1 MAALTT
7 DNPRIIEAN
16 HDEFPTELPVVA
28 SGVIF
33 DGSFAG
39 HSGSTGNVRALVAGD
54 NFAGISV
61 EKTDN
66 STGAA
71 GAKRAVLKRNG
82 VLCEVAVT
90 GAAGIGDVLASVY
103 ASSDN
108 DLTLTSAGNSLIG
121 KIDRYNAATGRFN
134 VLFQALGVRSL

>member
-7 DNPRIIEAN
+7 DSPRVIEAN

-28 SGVIF
+28 AGVIF
-33 DGSFAG
+33 EGSFVG
-39 HSGSTGNVRALVAGD
+39 FSGSTGNVRALVAAD

-71 GAKRAVLKRNG
+71 GAKRSVLKRKG
-82 VLCEVAVT
+82 VLCEVAIT
-90 GAAGIGDVLASVY
+90 GATGIGDVGSSVY

-108 DLTLTSAGNSLIG
+108 DLTLTSTSNTLIG
-121 KIDRYNAATGRFN
+121 KVDRYNPVTGKFN
-134 VLFQALGVRSL
+134 VLFEALGVRSL